1 MSIDSDMAEMA
12 DATLPKSSA
21 RRPLRILLVCQA
33 FRSIGGVQE
42 VVDNLAVELTRL
54 GQTVSVLASPY
65 IEPGCE
71 RAIRTDAECSYV
83 EIPSYKPAT
92 WRHPE
97 RLLRPPSIRV
107 LVECFR
113 RWNPDVVNS
122 HTWDWDKI
130 PPMVKSCLSVGVP
143 LVQSLYDEWGAGKMG
158 ARALESLR
166 EAAHPVAL
174 SNATRTALGRLAG
187 QVRDADVIV
196 GGVDCAAALAAR
208 PHERGRSYIFCA
220 ARADLRHKA
229 TDQLVRG
236 FGTVAAEFPG
246 TDLLIAGA
254 GPDTGKLQ
262 SLVSELGLK
271 DRVVLLG
278 AVSRDQLWSFHKG
291 ALFFV
296 MLSRMTEGLGLGFL
310 EAMACGK
317 PAVATRIGGTP
328 EIVLPDQTGVLV
340 KDNSAGAVAQ
350 ALRRLLSSSELRQE
364 MSRHA
369 SAMAASMDW
378 SRVAQRYLEVYRRAI
393 DSSNTSSP
401 AAPLSDEPQPV

>member
-1 MSIDSDMAEMA
+1 MSIKSEPAERKA
-12 DATLPKSSA
+12 GPHRSSSEQ
-21 RRPLRILLVCQA
+21 PLRILLVCQA

-54 GQTVSVLASPY
+54 GQTVGIVASPY

-71 RAIRTDAECSYV
+71 RAVGADAECFYM

-97 RLLRPPSIRV
+97 RLLRAPSIRA

-130 PPMVKSCLSVGVP
+130 PPMVKACRSLGVP
-143 LVQSLYDEWGAGKMG
+143 LIQTLYDEWGAGKMG

-166 EAAHPVAL
+166 EAAQSVAL
-174 SNATRTALGRLAG
+174 SNATRTSLGKLAG
-187 QVRDADVIV
+187 PVRNADVII
-196 GGVDCAAALAAR
+196 GGVDCAAALAAQ
-208 PHERGRSYIFCA
+208 PHERGRPYVFCA

-236 FGTVAAEFPG
+236 FGEVAAEFPKI
-246 TDLLIAGA
+246 DLLIAGA
-254 GPDTGKLQ
+254 GPDIGKLQ
-262 SLVSELGLK
+262 SLISDLGLK
-271 DRVVLLG
+271 DRVMLLG
-278 AVSRDQLWSFHKG
+278 AVSRAQLWSFHKG
-291 ALFFV
+291 ALLFV

-317 PAVATRIGGTP
+317 PVIATRIGGTP
-328 EIVLPDQTGVLV
+328 EIVIPDQTGLLV
-340 KDNSAGAVAQ
+340 ENNSVSEVAQ
-350 ALRRLLSSSELRQE
+350 ALREMLSNPGLRDE
-364 MSRHA
+364 MSRRA

-378 SRVAQRYLEVYRRAI
+378 SRVAQNYLRVYRRAI
-393 DSSNTSSP
+393 DSSRTCARPNRV
-401 AAPLSDEPQPV
+401 AR